1 MNDKPTL
8 TREQFNEVCN
18 ALGVRPNLDISFLF
32 DAYENAIEG
41 AKGIAEANLLGR
53 VVPLNPISLILYIV
67 NEHGYYLESHP
78 DIVQDDIIK
87 DEKYMQTI
95 VSVALDKYYT
105 NEHLSYKSKTVL
117 SRFSPSISTLNTYLN
132 FVLGVLSR
140 FGRNQPNETLVID
153 ILSKSFSMARAIS
166 DLLVSGF
173 ETEAFSTWRT
183 LHEAECILLLLNKY
197 GQPVI
202 EKYLEHMNYAMAFRG
217 LVFSEEKTDEIFVKI
232 KEEMRLQDLKSK
244 DMKRYIEYGWLTAI
258 PDANADEPLK
268 LNFRDGVERLAGLKH
283 YAPVYEMSSEIAHS
297 SPLLIY
303 SRRDYFMHL
312 TLLNVYESFFR
323 IEKIFSEYYLKSISE
338 TERKRFLL
346 MRNIY
351 YGQLV
356 SLHKKEGE
364 IIRLMAEKG
373 KKKGQ

>member
-8 TREQFNEVCN
+8 TQEQFTEVCN

-364 IIRLMAEKG
+364 MIRLMAEKG

>member
-1 MNDKPTL
+1 MSEKPNL
-8 TREQFNEVCN
+8 SNEQFVEVCN
-18 ALGVRPNLDISFLF
+18 ILGVRSNLDLSFLF

-41 AKGIAEANLLGR
+41 AKGIAEANILGR
-53 VVPLNPISLILYIV
+53 VVPLNPISLILYLV

-78 DIVQDDIIK
+78 EAIQTEIIK

-117 SRFSPSISTLNTYLN
+117 SRYSPSISTLNTYLN

-140 FGRNQPNETLVID
+140 FGRNQPNETLIVD

-166 DLLVSGF
+166 DLLVAGF

-183 LHEAECILLLLNKY
+183 LHEAECILLLLTKY
-197 GQPVI
+197 GQPVV

-217 LVFSEEKTDEIFVKI
+217 LVFSKEKTDEIFVKI

-258 PDANADEPLK
+258 PDANSEEPLK

-312 TLLNVYESFFR
+312 TLINVYESFFR
-323 IEKIFSEYYLKSISE
+323 IEKVFFDIYFKSINE

-351 YGQLV
+351 YAQLV

-364 IIRLMAEKG
+364 IIRASIESR

>member
-364 IIRLMAEKG
+364 MIRLMAEKG

>member
-8 TREQFNEVCN
+8 TQEQFTEVCN
-18 ALGVRPNLDISFLF
+18 ALGVRPNLNISFLF

-268 LNFRDGVERLAGLKH
+268 LNFRDGVERLAGMKH

-338 TERKRFLL
+338 TERKRFLV

-351 YGQLV
+351 YNQLV

-364 IIRLMAEKG
+364 IIRLLAEKG

>member
-364 IIRLMAEKG
+364 IIRLLAEKG

>member
-268 LNFRDGVERLAGLKH
+268 LNFRDGVERLAGMKH

-338 TERKRFLL
+338 TERKRFLV

-351 YGQLV
+351 YNQLV

-364 IIRLMAEKG
+364 IIRLLAEKG